1 MRAKAKTKGGARMG
15 YMRGEG
21 RHQTC
26 LLPATIDDD
35 LGAENPVRFLEAC
48 VEQLD
53 LERLG
58 FVRATAAATGRPGY
72 DPGELLRLYLYGYLK
87 RIRSSRRL
95 EKDAAR
101 NLELMW
107 LLGKLRPDF
116 KTMAD
121 FRRDNGAAIRRV
133 CREFTLLCKELDLFG
148 GELIAIDGSKFQAVN
163 GQKRHFSR
171 KKLERLIE
179 EIDAKID
186 MYLKQLDSQDAE
198 ETPLRT
204 PTAEQMQQKLE
215 QWQERKQRY
224 QRYQQQLQQSGEK
237 QLSLTDP
244 DSRKITRGASSLVG
258 YNVQVSVDEKHK
270 LIVEH
275 EETNAVTDQHQL
287 MPMAARTKQ
296 TLGVE
301 KLEVVADM
309 GYYDGAE
316 VRKCEAQ
323 GLTVY
328 IPKPQT
334 SANTKLGLFGKERFT
349 YNPEQDGYVCPAGET
364 LTYRFGTEE
373 KGRTIRDYSTAACGR
388 CALKAQSTRNKA
400 NRRIPRWE
408 YEDVLERMQQR
419 LENHPEMRHKRMA
432 MVEHP
437 FGTIKRWMDQGYFL
451 MRGKQKVSTEMSLSS
466 LAYNI
471 TRVLNILG
479 VKAMIEARA

>member
-1 MRAKAKTKGGARMG
+1 MG
-15 YMRGEG
+15 YIRGEG
-21 RHQTC
+21 RSQMY
-26 LLPATIDDD
+26 LLPETIDDYI
-35 LGAENPVRFLEAC
+35 GEENPVRFLDAF
-48 VEQLD
+48 VKRLNLEQ
-53 LERLG
+53 LG
-58 FVRATAAATGRPGY
+58 FVRATAAETGRPGY
-72 DPGELLRLYLYGYLK
+72 NPGDLLRLYLYGYLN

-95 EKDAAR
+95 EKEAAR

-107 LLGKLRPDF
+107 LLGKLHPDF
-116 KTMAD
+116 KTIAD
-121 FRRDNGAAIRRV
+121 FRRDNGAAIRQV

-163 GQKRHFSR
+163 GQKRNFSG
-171 KKLERLIE
+171 KKLERLVE
-179 EIDAKID
+179 EIDAKIEA
-186 MYLKQLDSQDAE
+186 YLQQLDSQDAE
-198 ETPLRT
+198 ETGLRT

-224 QRYQQQLQQSGEK
+224 QHYQRQLQQSGAK
-237 QLSLTDP
+237 QISLTDP
-244 DSRKITRGASSLVG
+244 DSRKITRGDSNLVG
-258 YNVQVSVDEKHK
+258 YNVQVAVDEQHK

-275 EETNAVTDQHQL
+275 EVTNAVTDQDQL
-287 MPMAARTKQ
+287 VPMATRTQQ
-296 TLGVE
+296 TLGAE
-301 KLEVVADM
+301 TLEVVADM

-349 YNPEQDGYVCPAGET
+349 YNPEQDMYVCPAGET
-364 LTYRFGTEE
+364 LTYRFRTEE
-373 KGRTIRDYSTAACGR
+373 KGRKIRDYSTAACGH
-388 CALKAQSTRNKA
+388 CALKAQCTRNKD
-400 NRRIPRWE
+400 NRRITRWE

-419 LENHPEMRHKRMA
+419 LANRPEMMLKRKA

-451 MRGKQKVSTEMSLSS
+451 MRGKKNVSTEMSLSV

-471 TRVLNILG
+471 KRVLNILG
-479 VKAMIEARA
+479 VKTMIEALA

>member
-1 MRAKAKTKGGARMG
+1 MG
-15 YMRGEG
+15 YIRGEG
-21 RHQTC
+21 RNQTY
-26 LLPATIDDD
+26 LLPEAIDDYI
-35 LGAENPVRFLEAC
+35 GEANPVRFLDAF

-53 LERLG
+53 LEQLG
-58 FVRATAAATGRPGY
+58 FVRATAAETGRPGD
-72 DPGELLRLYLYGYLK
+72 DPGDLLRRYLYGYLN

-95 EKDAAR
+95 EKEAAR

-116 KTMAD
+116 KTIAD
-121 FRRDNGAAIRRV
+121 FRRDNGAAIKQV

-148 GELIAIDGSKFQAVN
+148 GELIAIDGSKLQAVN
-163 GQKRHFSR
+163 GKKRNFSGR
-171 KKLERLIE
+171 TLGRLIE
-179 EIDAKID
+179 EIDARITA
-186 MYLKQLDSQDAE
+186 YLQQLDSQDAE

-215 QWQERKQRY
+215 QWRERKQRY

-237 QLSLTDP
+237 QISLTDP
-244 DSRKITRGASSLVG
+244 DSRKIARGDRSMVG
-258 YNVQVSVDEKHK
+258 YNVQVAVDEKYK

-275 EETNAVTDQHQL
+275 EVTNAVTDQHQL
-287 MPMAARTKQ
+287 VPMAERAKQ

-316 VRKCEAQ
+316 VQKCEAQ
-323 GLTVY
+323 GLIVY

-349 YNPEQDGYVCPAGET
+349 YNPEQDVYVCPAGET
-364 LTYRFGTEE
+364 LAYRFGTEE
-373 KGRTIRDYSTAACGR
+373 KGRKIRYYSTAACGR
-388 CALKAQSTRNKA
+388 CALKAQCTRNKG
-400 NRRIPRWE
+400 NRRITRWE

-419 LENHPEMRHKRMA
+419 LESHPEMMLKRKA
-432 MVEHP
+432 IVEHP
-437 FGTIKRWMDQGYFL
+437 FGTLKRWMDQGYFL
-451 MRGKQKVSTEMSLSS
+451 RRGKQKVSTEMSLSI

-471 TRVLNILG
+471 KRVLNILG
-479 VKAMIEARA
+479 VKTMIEALA